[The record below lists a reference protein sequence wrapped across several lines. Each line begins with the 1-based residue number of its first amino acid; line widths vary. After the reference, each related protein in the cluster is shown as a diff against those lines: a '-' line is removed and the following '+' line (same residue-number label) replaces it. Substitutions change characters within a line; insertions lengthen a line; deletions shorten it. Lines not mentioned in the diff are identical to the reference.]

1 MLEAPGTAEAQ
12 KTWQKG
18 RGTLVPGSCWVH
30 SSCLAAY
37 QPHSSAVGL
46 RATDGAWG
54 GGGAGSQAPWLVP
67 SRAQVRAPNKGD
79 WTTCPLLDAGPE
91 WRRPRPGAPVPA
103 GAASGPGAE
112 PQVGAEQPPAPR
124 RPRRWR
130 LCLAHSQP
138 QPLQRPGSGAR
149 GSSGNWLGGLK
160 QNRASNSFPGTS
172 LCSREKMGSGE
183 THCSPSPA
191 APDSSRGRPRKQ
203 PWVGG
208 GGGAGV
214 EVPFLPVTHA
224 SVVSLFPR
232 PHRRPSRPPPPA
244 LWSVPENFAS
254 RDTGTRSRE
263 GPWDCRA
270 SSSQRLGWGLSAA
283 APPVA
288 AGGVKQGAGGG
299 GWGRQSSGGVA
310 CAGKGSAGVRERARE
325 HWGEQPEPEGHRETL
340 SNKQQAATWLFFLF
354 LSLSFLSPICKAG
367 TTPARPRAGAA
378 APDVNL
384 VPVGRTR
391 ASSGPW
397 HILPL

>member
-1 MLEAPGTAEAQ
+1 MFGSLPAALLCRRPPGDG
-12 KTWQKG
+12 WGVG
-18 RGTLVPGSCWVH
+18 R
-30 SSCLAAY
+30 
-37 QPHSSAVGL
+37 
-46 RATDGAWG
+46 
-54 GGGAGSQAPWLVP
+54 GGAGSQAPWLVP

-124 RPRRWR
+124 RPGRWR

-160 QNRASNSFPGTS
+160 QNRASNRFPGTS

-232 PHRRPSRPPPPA
+232 PHRRPSRPPA

-263 GPWDCRA
+263 APWDCRA

-299 GWGRQSSGGVA
+299 VGAPVVRRGGLRR
-310 CAGKGSAGVRERARE
+310 KGERRGERASARAL
-325 HWGEQPEPEGHRETL
+325 GRAARARGTPRDTV
-340 SNKQQAATWLFFLF
+340 KQTASCHLAFF
-354 LSLSFLSPICKAG
+354 SFSQSFFPI
-367 TTPARPRAGAA
+367 PY
-378 APDVNL
+378 L
-384 VPVGRTR
+384 
-391 ASSGPW
+391 
-397 HILPL
+397 